1 MFRRDHVILSFQN
14 SQTLQFFIFVTFCA
28 FQAVFASML
37 GPFYTKSRDLNCG
50 LSFPSNSWYWHVGF
64 WKVAILKTENC
75 SIDWEVSDGTG
86 TGRSQSLGSLQQVV
100 DEFLKIDKWKIY
112 WTVNSEVETNNK
124 CFVHSRLWF
133 LWKTWNHW
141 GCPDKEIQDKFKAF
155 FLGVLLTR
163 INFFLW
169 FSSSMS
175 SISSRS
181 MSTSFGNSV
190 CNKNVYQNKT
200 KIISV
205 STALN

>member
-1 MFRRDHVILSFQN
+1 MLFK
-14 SQTLQFFIFVTFCA
+14 QFLRPCF
-28 FQAVFASML
+28 

-50 LSFPSNSWYWHVGF
+50 LSFPSNSWYWHVGL

-75 SIDWEVSDGTG
+75 SIECSSLAWEVSDGTG

-112 WTVNSEVETNNK
+112 WTVNCEVETNNK
-124 CFVHSRLWF
+124 CFVHLRLWF

-141 GCPDKEIQDKFKAF
+141 GCPEKEIQDKFKASIQAF
-155 FLGVLLTR
+155 FLVVLLTR

-190 CNKNVYQNKT
+190 CNKKCLSKQKNYF
-200 KIISV
+200 S
-205 STALN
+205 